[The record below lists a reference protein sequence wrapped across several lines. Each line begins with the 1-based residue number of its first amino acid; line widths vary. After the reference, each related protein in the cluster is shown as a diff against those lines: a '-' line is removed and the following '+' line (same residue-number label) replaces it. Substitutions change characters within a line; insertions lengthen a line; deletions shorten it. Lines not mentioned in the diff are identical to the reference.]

1 MVVLVRGVAWEVGS
15 EAAPDTAGLLLGT
28 RVGEKLVVVSVGGSA
43 MRVDS
48 SPIAVSTKEATA
60 LSSSGKGGGCLI
72 LDQPLRSQYWS
83 MIF

>member
-1 MVVLVRGVAWEVGS
+1 MGRGAEGTGELGGALARVR
-15 EAAPDTAGLLLGT
+15 
-28 RVGEKLVVVSVGGSA
+28 
-43 MRVDS
+43 S
-48 SPIAVSTKEATA
+48 SPNEETKEATA